1 MKFRKTK
8 QHSDWNDQDKF
19 DVCTKMY
26 NLWHT
31 CCTVWSSWGLLVQLC
46 LSVSRG
52 GLDDMLCF
60 SSYGKFPDCAYL
72 CIYLVFF
79 CQFHLT
85 LKVQSSNVNVHTHS
99 YGASATN
106 CNVGR
111 CFFNILHF
119 FSWTQIFSIVTW
131 LTWWQLLFSN
141 WHLMLYLLISSILIF
156 HPLTYDL
163 WFIFL

>member
-1 MKFRKTK
+1 MAPLL
-8 QHSDWNDQDKF
+8 HNMEYLGAYSAVMS
-19 DVCTKMY
+19 VCVKRWTW
-26 NLWHT
+26 WHIMFLIP
-31 CCTVWSSWGLLVQLC
+31 WKISWLC
-46 LSVSRG
+46 IPLYLS
-52 GLDDMLCF
+52 CF
-60 SSYGKFPDCAYL
+60 SD
-72 CIYLVFF
+72 
-79 CQFHLT
+79 QFHLT

-99 YGASATN
+99 YSASATN

>member
-1 MKFRKTK
+1 MKFRKTE

-52 GLDDMLCF
+52 WTWWHVMFLILWKI
-60 SSYGKFPDCAYL
+60 SWL
-72 CIYLVFF
+72 CIPVYLSCFFF

-119 FSWTQIFSIVTW
+119 FLERKYSLLW
-131 LTWWQLLFSN
+131 LGWLGDSCCSP
-141 WHLMLYLLISSILIF
+141 IGI
-156 HPLTYDL
+156 
-163 WFIFL
+163 